1 MWDELGPRLIGAL
14 AQAAR
19 ERLGE
24 AHPFVAACVAADV
37 RDMRARLDELP
48 AADADALLAD
58 AHRRLREDP
67 AAWLAHWRPARPN

>member
-1 MWDELGPRLIGAL
+1 MWDQIGPRLIGAL
-14 AQAAR
+14 TEAAR

-24 AHPFVAACVAADV
+24 THPFFVACASSNLHEMRV
-37 RDMRARLDELP
+37 RLGDLP

-67 AAWLAHWRPARPN
+67 AAWLEHWRPPRPN